1 MSEHRSAAEVV
12 AGLDLRG
19 RVCLVTGVSSGLG
32 AETARVL
39 AGAGATVIGTARDV
53 AKARA
58 ALAGV
63 AVEVGLL
70 ELDSLASVRRFA
82 REFAARHP
90 ALHALVL
97 NAGVM
102 ACPLGRTQDGFERQF
117 GTNHLGHFLLTGL
130 LVPQL
135 LAGAP
140 ARVVAVS
147 SGGHRVAGVNLDDPN
162 YERSTYSP
170 WEAYGRAK
178 SANVLFALELDRR
191 LGARGVRANA
201 IHPGVIQTE
210 LGRHLTPETIQEMM
224 ARMRARAP
232 SGASGG
238 APLAFK
244 DVAHGAATQ
253 VWAAVSPELDG
264 VGGRYLEDVRI
275 ALPARGENDA
285 AGYAEHAVDP
295 AIAAALWTL
304 SEKLVGQSFP
314 LD

>member
-1 MSEHRSAAEVV
+1 MTEHRTAAEIV

-19 RVCLVTGVSSGLG
+19 KLCLVTGVSSGLG

-39 AGAGATVIGTARDV
+39 AGAGAAVVGTARDV

-58 ALAGV
+58 AVGDAG
-63 AVEVGLL
+63 VEVGEL

-82 REFAARHP
+82 RWFDASHS
-90 ALHALVL
+90 ALHALVN

-130 LVPQL
+130 LVPKL

-140 ARVVAVS
+140 ARVVCVS
-147 SGGHRVAGVNLDDPN
+147 SRGHLLAGVDLDDPN
-162 YERSTYSP
+162 YERSPYSP

-191 LGARGVRANA
+191 LAARGVRANA
-201 IHPGVIQTE
+201 LHPGGIRTE
-210 LGRHLTPETIQEMM
+210 LGRHLTPESIQEMM
-224 ARMRARAP
+224 ARFELR
-232 SGASGG
+232 GG
-238 APLAFK
+238 PIQFK

-264 VGGRYLEDVRI
+264 IGGRYLEDVRI
-275 ALPARGENDA
+275 GVPVRGETDSS
-285 AGYAEHAVDP
+285 GYAAHALDP
-295 AIAAALWTL
+295 DIARRLWTL
-304 SEKLVGQSFP
+304 SEKLVGERF
-314 LD
+314 DF